1 MDLRTK
7 ILAAAFDALSEFA
20 GDVHDALI
28 GESRPTE
35 EPDDDRDRTHPD
47 APAVAARTWRG
58 TFASDVKVGDL
69 IAVDGRYFKSE
80 PGRRAL
86 RITDRREGE
95 HSSMFGGTA
104 QAITLLFVDLD
115 TDRSES
121 ITVSPSAALEIAVE
135 VPDSVPADMGGQR

>member
-1 MDLRTK
+1 MNLREK
-7 ILAAAFDALSEFA
+7 ILAAAFDALSDFA
-20 GDVHDALI
+20 AEVRDAISGEQAATLESDCGHD
-28 GESRPTE
+28 
-35 EPDDDRDRTHPD
+35 HPD

-86 RITDRREGE
+86 RITDRRDGE
-95 HSSMFGGTA
+95 HMSMFGGTA
-104 QAITLLFVDLD
+104 NAITLLFVDLD

-121 ITVSPSAALEIAVE
+121 ITVSPTAALEIAVE
-135 VPDSVPADMGGQR
+135 VPDSVPADMGGES